1 VEGTCVHWVAPTAP
15 LEGKTCSFIMS
26 LKVTLRS
33 LPLSAAHFGDGE
45 AVCHQ

>member
-1 VEGTCVHWVAPTAP
+1 
-15 LEGKTCSFIMS
+15 MS